1 MLINKRQGVGLKIY
15 NDSKAFNDYSNDI
28 DGIHENIEEYNPHKE
43 HEVLIVFQTNIRL
56 IFPQNFVMEIPN
68 KQEPQQTSFNH

>member
-15 NDSKAFNDYSNDI
+15 NDSKAFIEYLNDI
-28 DGIHENIEEYNPHKE
+28 DGIHENIEEYNPDKE

-56 IFPQNFVMEIPN
+56 IFPQNFVMEIAN
-68 KQEPQQTSFNH
+68 K